1 MKVPGN
7 VLWTLIAMNI
17 LIGTPALPAA
27 KSVHIPVAFS
37 QPQIDAAWS
46 FEPAEQAR
54 IRTEGVAACVDL
66 RITGIEV
73 GFEGL
78 ASRKSGAGAPGSANI
93 IAGLPDSGHNSA
105 ETCVGRSGLG
115 LATLRRPEIM
125 LHPFRAYPLP
135 FPNADLESPLTYRI

>member
-1 MKVPGN
+1 MKVPGK
-7 VLWTLIAMNI
+7 VLWALIAMNI

-27 KSVHIPVAFS
+27 KSVHFPVAF
-37 QPQIDAAWS
+37 PQAQIGVAS
-46 FEPAEQAR
+46 MFEPAEQAR
-54 IRTEGVAACVDL
+54 ICTEGVAACVNL
-66 RITGIEV
+66 HIEDIAV

-78 ASRKSGAGAPGSANI
+78 ASQKSGAGAPHSANI
-93 IAGLPDSGHNSA
+93 IAGLPR
-105 ETCVGRSGLG
+105 GRHASSEMYAGRADLG